1 MKIANRTFI
10 ISGGSSGLGLATA
23 IVLLSHGANISILDL
38 NPPAKDDSSTAL
50 HDPNRTLFT
59 RTDVSSTSSLQAA
72 LSSTISWITE
82 QTKAP
87 LAGVI
92 CCAGIGFAARAL
104 PKSSTMSI
112 DDFDRVI
119 AINLRGTVDLIRLA
133 LPHLALNTPWGPDGE
148 RGVIIVVSSVA
159 AYEGQVGQLAYAAS
173 KGAVRSLV
181 LPLAREVGQSA
192 GVRVMGV
199 APGAFET
206 GMTRRPRPVR
216 KERGSEGAGK
226 KSGKPVE
233 KVDVGKPNTEEGTQ
247 KFARNREM
255 FNYPMRMGRAD
266 EFASLVK
273 EMIENPMLNGEVVR
287 LDGGIRLPSRL

>member
-1 MKIANRTFI
+1 
-10 ISGGSSGLGLATA
+10 
-23 IVLLSHGANISILDL
+23 
-38 NPPAKDDSSTAL
+38 
-50 HDPNRTLFT
+50 
-59 RTDVSSTSSLQAA
+59 
-72 LSSTISWITE
+72 
-82 QTKAP
+82 
-87 LAGVI
+87 
-92 CCAGIGFAARAL
+92 
-104 PKSSTMSI
+104 MSI
-112 DDFDRVI
+112 EDFDRVI
-119 AINLRGTVDLIRLA
+119 SINLRGTVDLIRLS
-133 LPHLALNTPWGPDGE
+133 LPHLALNTPEGPDGE
-148 RGVIIVVSSVA
+148 RGLIVVVSSVA

-216 KERGSEGAGK
+216 KDRGSGGDGGSEGAGK
-226 KSGKPVE
+226 KSGGTND
-233 KVDVGKPNTEEGTQ
+233 KVATGKPNTEAGVQ

-266 EFASLVK
+266 EFARLVK
-273 EMIENPMLNGEVVR
+273 EMIENPMLNGEVIR